1 MRATLLDGSRLAL
14 GLVAGVTLCLV
25 GFGDQIVRLWM
36 GPGFGDSIAP
46 LNVLVLAG
54 VVVVGQGP
62 AGTILLA
69 AGRHRL
75 VAVASILDIVLNIG
89 LSVALVSRYGL
100 TGVAL
105 GTALPYAVLNVALLV
120 PVACWTLQVP
130 LRRFA
135 SIVITPSVVALF
147 PAAVAAVVIRSALSP
162 TSFVMALAECA
173 FVGIVYVAGF
183 CGLGLRPADR
193 ARYVGAV
200 RRSPTGVAP
209 RIAHSQL

>member
-1 MRATLLDGSRLAL
+1 
-14 GLVAGVTLCLV
+14 VTLCLLA
-25 GFGDQIVRLWM
+25 FGDHIVRLWM
-36 GPGFGDSIAP
+36 GPGFADSVPP
-46 LNVLVLAG
+46 LNALILAG

-75 VAVASILDIVLNIG
+75 VAVASVLDILLNIG
-89 LSVALVSRYGL
+89 LSIALVSRYGL

-105 GTALPYAVLNVALLV
+105 GTALPYAVLNVVVLV
-120 PVACWTLQVP
+120 PVACRMLQVP

-135 SIVITPSVVALF
+135 WVVITPSVVAVI
-147 PAAVAAVVIRSALSP
+147 PAAVVALVLRSTLTP
-162 TSFVMALAECA
+162 TSFVMALAESA
-173 FVGIVYVAGF
+173 LVGLIYVAAF

-209 RIAHSQL
+209 RIAHSEL